1 MEQKYKV
8 EQIFT
13 KNYARLKVFT
23 WQRQSLRRFF
33 YLQQQRWRYGQ
44 N

>member
-13 KNYARLKVFT
+13 KNYARLCAMATAILHDLILSISVD
-23 WQRQSLRRFF
+23 R
-33 YLQQQRWRYGQ
+33 
-44 N
+44 